1 MNDMAATPL
10 TSSAE
15 ILRAFLRDLRT
26 LAAVSEAELG
36 LGDRLEATDP
46 DRALTHLQ
54 ASVAADEELV
64 ALITGPRGQACLNI
78 LDRVLRSGVVA

>member
-1 MNDMAATPL
+1 MNDMAATPAS
-10 TSSAE
+10 TSVD
-15 ILRAFLRDLRT
+15 ILRHFLRDLRT

-46 DRALTHLQ
+46 DRAIGHLQ

-64 ALITGPRGQACLNI
+64 ALITGPRGQLCLNQ
-78 LDRVLRSGVVA
+78 LDRILRSGVVA